1 MKYALPLTLAGALLA
16 QGCSA
21 LWLLPTARNFIYI
34 VPDGYGPA
42 SQTMARDY
50 VSLLQNGEN
59 PKAPVSIQLPADQ
72 MVIGSVRTQASNNLI
87 TDSAASATA
96 FGCGVKTYNNAIA
109 VDDDGQPVG
118 SILEA
123 AKMEGFKTGL
133 VVTSTINHAT
143 PACYAAH
150 VADRNSYEKI
160 AEHEIGYSHPL
171 GPQVDILMG
180 GGRCYF
186 KPKSDPT
193 SCREDDID
201 LFGYAKG
208 KGYRVMQ
215 DRKAFDELKKGTAK
229 AADLPYIGLFN
240 DGETFSSTN
249 RCEADGNPD
258 QMMYEIDRQQ
268 NPQQEPSLLEM
279 VETALTS
286 LDRATKWN
294 VKGYFLMIEASRI
307 DHAGHANDAVGHL
320 HDTIMY
326 NNVMKYVREWIDKHP
341 DTMMLSAADHE
352 CGGLTLNGF
361 NPLPL
366 QGASMSTEHAETLW
380 KNYNGTDRRAYLRS
394 TILPGYGLGDLSEAD
409 VDTLLKNNRLAADL
423 SSRLSKKAGVN
434 WSTGG
439 HTASDIT
446 LFGYGAGWRGG
457 NLKSDM
463 AGNWDNTQLPGY
475 IEGVLKVKMSKVTE
489 KLRKAGSAWVGK
501 RDLTSHG
508 HLHKH

>member
-1 MKYALPLTLAGALLA
+1 MQYALSLTLAGALLA
-16 QGCSA
+16 QGASA

-59 PKAPVSIQLPADQ
+59 PKAPVSIQLPADT
-72 MVIGSVRTQASNNLI
+72 MVIGNVRTQASDNLI

-123 AKMEGFKTGL
+123 AKLEGFKTGL

-150 VADRNSYEKI
+150 VADRDSYEKI

-201 LFGYAKG
+201 LFGYAKE

-215 DRKAFDELKKGTAK
+215 NRTQFDELKKGTTK

-240 DGETFSSTN
+240 D
-249 RCEADGNPD
+249 D
-258 QMMYEIDRQQ
+258 QMMYEVDRQQ

-279 VETALTS
+279 VETALNS
-286 LDRATKWN
+286 LDRATKWGF
-294 VKGYFLMIEASRI
+294 KGYFLMIEASRI
-307 DHAGHANDAVGHL
+307 DHAGHANDPVGHL

-326 NNVMKYVREWIDKHP
+326 NDVMKFVREWIDKHQ

-366 QGASMSTEHAETLW
+366 KGASMTTERATELW
-380 KNYNGTDRRAYLRS
+380 KNYNGTDKRAYLKNV
-394 TILPGYGLGDLSEAD
+394 ILPGYGLGDLSEAE
-409 VDTLLKNNRLAADL
+409 VDTIFKNNKLASDL
-423 SSRLSKKAGVN
+423 STRLSKKAGVN

-457 NLKSDM
+457 NLRADM

-475 IEGVLKVKMSKVTE
+475 IEGVLKVSMKKVTE

-501 RDLTSHG
+501 RDLSGHG
-508 HLHKH
+508 HVHTH

>member
-1 MKYALPLTLAGALLA
+1 MKYALSFTIAGALLA
-16 QGCSA
+16 QGASA

-34 VPDGYGPA
+34 VPDGYGQA

-72 MVIGSVRTQASNNLI
+72 IVIGNVRTQASNNLV

-193 SCREDDID
+193 SCRTDEID
-201 LFGYAKG
+201 LFDYAKG

-240 DGETFSSTN
+240 D
-249 RCEADGNPD
+249 D
-258 QMMYEIDRQQ
+258 QMMYEIDRKQ

-286 LDRATKWN
+286 LDRATKWSF
-294 VKGYFLMIEASRI
+294 KGFFLMIEASRI
-307 DHAGHANDAVGHL
+307 DHAGHSNDPVGHL

-326 NNVMKYVREWIDKHP
+326 NDVMKFVREWIDKHP

-366 QGASMSTEHAETLW
+366 KGASMTIEHAESLW
-380 KNYNGTDRRAYLRS
+380 KAFNGTDKRAFLKD
-394 TILPGYGLGDLSEAD
+394 TILPGYGLGDLAD
-409 VDTLLKNNRLAADL
+409 TEIDLILKNDKLASDL

-439 HTASDIT
+439 HTASDVT

-457 NLKSDM
+457 NLKADM

-475 IEGVLKVKMSKVTE
+475 IEGVLKIKMSKVTE
-489 KLRKAGSAWVGK
+489 KLRQAGSAWVGK
-501 RDLTSHG
+501 RDVNNHG
-508 HLHKH
+508 HLHEH